1 MECKDRNN
9 RSAVM
14 LPYKFLPSMAA
25 ENLRDA
31 AEKVFFSKK
40 KELLVAFFCCPLHP
54 YVDFCTLLRIMTQ
67 GLTKLQAITSLL
79 LKPSFSAFPYF

>member
-31 AEKVFFSKK
+31 AEKVFFKK
-40 KELLVAFFCCPLHP
+40 KKGIISCFLLLP
-54 YVDFCTLLRIMTQ
+54 
-67 GLTKLQAITSLL
+67 ITSIRRFLHSSKNHDTGPNKVASYCL
-79 LKPSFSAFPYF
+79 IAFET